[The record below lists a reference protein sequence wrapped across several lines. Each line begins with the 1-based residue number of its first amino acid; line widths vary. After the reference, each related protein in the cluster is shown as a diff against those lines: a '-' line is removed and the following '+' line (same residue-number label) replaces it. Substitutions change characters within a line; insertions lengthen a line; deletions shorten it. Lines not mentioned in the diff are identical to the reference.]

1 MTCLIVVPSLI
12 RAGAETQAVDLA
24 NGLAAKGHSVHL
36 CCFEQDLDQRDRL
49 SGNVRF
55 HHVPRKSKFDTTLV
69 NRLAALIDEE
79 KIEIVQA
86 ILQVSTL
93 VAWLAA
99 NRSARQPPVVAA
111 VHTTLNRG
119 LKQELQERLLYRWIM
134 RQLAGVVFVCEHQ
147 RQHWTGRYPELG
159 RISHVVY
166 NGLDPERFRSSDFA
180 EAALQLRRDLRI
192 PEQAFVFSC
201 LAAFRP
207 EKGHRILLDA
217 FSRIDGDAC
226 LLLAGD
232 GALRK
237 SMEAFAARAGLEQ
250 STRFVGNVPDV
261 SPILA
266 ASQATVLASTAVETF
281 SIAMLESMAMGVPM
295 IAPRIAGLPEAI
307 HDGDTGLLFSIGDR
321 AALAD
326 RMQALLRQPAEA
338 GRMGRAAREKL
349 AGSFTLDNMVAGSE
363 QVLRA
368 AARQRTAPAAAGC
381 QER

>member
-1 MTCLIVVPSLI
+1 MICLIVVPSLI

-36 CCFEQDLDQRDRL
+36 CCFEQELDQRNRL
-49 SGNVRF
+49 SEDVQF
-55 HHVPRKSKFDTTLV
+55 HHLPRKTKFDRTLAD
-69 NRLAALIDEE
+69 RLAALIDDE

-86 ILQVSTL
+86 ILQVSSL

-99 NRSARQPPVVAA
+99 SRSSRQPPVVAA

-147 RQHWTGRYPELG
+147 RRHWTDKYPELG
-159 RISHVVY
+159 RVSHVVY
-166 NGLDPERFRSSDFA
+166 NGLDPRRFSRDDFT
-180 EAALQLRRDLRI
+180 EAAQQLRRDLRI
-192 PEQAFVFSC
+192 PEQTFVFSC

-207 EKGHRILLDA
+207 EKGHRILLNA
-217 FSRIDGDAC
+217 FSRVDGDAC

-232 GALRK
+232 GALRE
-237 SMEAFAARAGLEQ
+237 SMETLAARVGLERR
-250 STRFVGNVPDV
+250 TRFVGNVPDV
-261 SPILA
+261 RPILA

-295 IAPRIAGLPEAI
+295 IAPRIGGLPEAI
-307 HDGDTGLLFSIGDR
+307 HDGGTGLLFPIADT
-321 AALAD
+321 AALTEG
-326 RMQALLRQPAEA
+326 MQALLRNPSEA
-338 GRMGRAAREKL
+338 RRMGDAAREKL
-349 AGSFTLDNMVAGSE
+349 ARSFTLENMVAGSE
-363 QVLRA
+363 EVLRA
-368 AARQRTAPAAAGC
+368 AARQRTAPPAAAG